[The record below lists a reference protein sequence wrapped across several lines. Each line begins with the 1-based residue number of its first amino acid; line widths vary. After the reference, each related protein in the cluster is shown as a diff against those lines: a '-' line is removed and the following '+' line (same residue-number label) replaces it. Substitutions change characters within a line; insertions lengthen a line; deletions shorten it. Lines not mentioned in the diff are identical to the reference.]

1 MIYVFH
7 CENCGDFELYLKKP
21 VVGAVCSVCGR
32 IARRNYKAER
42 AGLPP
47 FKAYWTEA
55 LFPERVYVDS
65 RSTERKFE
73 RQTGFRRIR

>member
-1 MIYVFH
+1 MIYVFR
-7 CENCGDFELYLKKP
+7 CRKCGDFELFLRKP
-21 VVGAVCSVCGR
+21 VVGAVCHVCGS
-32 IARRNYKAER
+32 IARRNYSAEK

-55 LFPERVYVDS
+55 LFPDPVYIDS
-65 RSTERKFE
+65 RSTERKYE